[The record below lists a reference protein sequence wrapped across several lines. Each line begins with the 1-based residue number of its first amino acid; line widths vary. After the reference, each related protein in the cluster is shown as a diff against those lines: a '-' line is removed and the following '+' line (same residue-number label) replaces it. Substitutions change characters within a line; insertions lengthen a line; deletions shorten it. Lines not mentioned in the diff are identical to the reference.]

1 MTHHCLFLFF
11 DLMDVVKNF
20 VCYYNRMRKINVT
33 RDIFRVESG
42 DQRLWRVSLIIKAKV
57 VYLVIILI
65 YLILWLLRNIKDV
78 L

>member
-42 DQRLWRVSLIIKAKV
+42 DQRLWRVSLIIKS
-57 VYLVIILI
+57 
-65 YLILWLLRNIKDV
+65 
-78 L
+78 